1 MMRMVGEDGPGD
13 LSTTGHRYIR
23 ECAHDDKDQC
33 ASRIQALPSSPLKIV
48 MERLYASISRFFLS
62 IPFSERKKRYG
73 CSAVPTGNIEE
84 S

>member
-1 MMRMVGEDGPGD
+1 MIYLPPGIDISGNVSMRTMVK
-13 LSTTGHRYIR
+13 TNV
-23 ECAHDDKDQC
+23 

-48 MERLYASISRFFLS
+48 MERSYESISRFFLS
-62 IPFSERKKRYG
+62 IPFSERKKKYG